1 MVDPLEAAHHH
12 AIRNQKEIENSEA
25 CGCFYCLK
33 TFTKSEIQEWTD
45 WSCDTDEHPH
55 TLTAIC
61 PFCCVDSVIGD
72 KSGLPLT
79 PEFLS
84 QMKRRWF

>member
-1 MVDPLEAAHHH
+1 
-12 AIRNQKEIENSEA
+12 
-25 CGCFYCLK
+25 
-33 TFTKSEIQEWTD
+33 
-45 WSCDTDEHPH
+45 
-55 TLTAIC
+55 
-61 PFCCVDSVIGD
+61 VDSVIGD